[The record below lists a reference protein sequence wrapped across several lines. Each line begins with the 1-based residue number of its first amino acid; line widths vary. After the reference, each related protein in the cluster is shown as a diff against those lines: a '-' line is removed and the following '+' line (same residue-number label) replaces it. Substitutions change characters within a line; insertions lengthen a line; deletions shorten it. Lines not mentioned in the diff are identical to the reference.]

1 MNLNSQRGIG
11 VKSLLRGCLAQ
22 VECLHQTSND
32 DIGKEEEYILKKQ
45 YYEKDCKRL
54 KKKSTY
60 YPHMSSHLASLPSH
74 QGKRTRD
81 QMTLP
86 HRNGYILHCLPHT
99 DLKLFKTQSIIR
111 GKM

>member
-11 VKSLLRGCLAQ
+11 VKSLLQGCLAQ

-54 KKKSTY
+54 KKK
-60 YPHMSSHLASLPSH
+60 HLLSSHVLPSCFTAKPPG
-74 QGKRTRD
+74 QT
-81 QMTLP
+81 
-86 HRNGYILHCLPHT
+86 HT
-99 DLKLFKTQSIIR
+99 
-111 GKM
+111 